1 MMWFSSPPTIMKQ
14 LMMRFNGLAK
24 RSKLFLPNICLSS
37 RVVLGNGFING
48 TLIKI

>member
-1 MMWFSSPPTIMKQ
+1 
-14 LMMRFNGLAK
+14 
-24 RSKLFLPNICLSS
+24 LPNICLSS